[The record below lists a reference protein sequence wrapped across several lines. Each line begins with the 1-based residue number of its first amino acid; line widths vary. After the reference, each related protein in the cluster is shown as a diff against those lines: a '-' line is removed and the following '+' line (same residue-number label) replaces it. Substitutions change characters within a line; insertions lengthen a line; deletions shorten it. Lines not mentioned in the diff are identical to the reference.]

1 MARVLMREQLDRYL
15 SADERKEWGRA
26 LREQVPRTSHAVW
39 EPPPNRRDP
48 VSILEAQIPERISSL
63 IPLRHYR
70 MSASPFAFYRG
81 TAEMMADDLS
91 STATTGMAVQ
101 ACGDAHLA
109 NFGVFGSPERSLVF
123 DLNDFDETHPGPWEW
138 DVKRLAASAVLL
150 ARDNGWTSKVEA
162 GLALSTVQSYRTAMA
177 EFAAMGRLDM
187 WYSNLS
193 IDEIHALVP
202 PDSQKRLD
210 KGLDK
215 ARANDRRR
223 AIAKF
228 TEVVDGRRRIIA
240 QPPTIQSL
248 DAVLG
253 TDRAEGFRLRIAN
266 FFGQYLDSLPD
277 HVRPLVLGYR
287 VTDIALKVVG
297 VGSVGTRCLIVLAE
311 GRDPEDL
318 LLFQIKEAQ
327 PSALAPFVPPVAF
340 DSQGHRVVTGQ
351 KLTQYASDI
360 FLGWA
365 QTDHDFYLRQFRD
378 MKGSVNPQRM
388 IPSGAR
394 GYLEICGWTL
404 ARAHARTGDRISIA
418 AYLGQSRTFDRS
430 VAAFAQAYADQA
442 EADFT
447 AFTDAIA
454 DGRLHSSP
462 ETET

>member
-1 MARVLMREQLDRYL
+1 MARALMREQLDRYL
-15 SADERKEWGRA
+15 SADERKAWGRA
-26 LREQVPRTSHAVW
+26 LREEVPRTSHATW

-48 VSILEAQIPERISSL
+48 VSILEEQIPDRISSL
-63 IPLRHYR
+63 IPLRHFR

-91 STATTGMAVQ
+91 STATTGMEVQ

-109 NFGVFGSPERSLVF
+109 NFGLFGSPERSLVF

-150 ARDNGWTSKVEA
+150 ARDNGWTREIEA
-162 GLALSTVQSYRTAMA
+162 DLALTTIQSYRTAMA
-177 EFAAMGRLDM
+177 DFAGLGRLDM

-193 IDEIHALVP
+193 LDDIRALVP
-202 PDSQKRLD
+202 AASQKKLD

-228 TEVVDGRRRIIA
+228 TEVVDGRRRIVA

-248 DAVLG
+248 EEILG

-266 FFGQYLDSLPD
+266 FFGEYLDSLPD

-287 VTDIALKVVG
+287 VIDIALKVVG
-297 VGSVGTRCLIVLAE
+297 VGSVGTRCLIVLVE

-327 PSALAPFVPPVAF
+327 PSALAPFVPPVAWE
-340 DSQGHRVVTGQ
+340 SQGHRVVTGQ
-351 KLTQYASDI
+351 RLTQYASDI

-365 QTDHDFYLRQFRD
+365 RTDRDFYLRQFRD
-378 MKGSVNPQRM
+378 MKGSINLKTM
-388 IPSGAR
+388 IPAGATA
-394 GYLEICGWTL
+394 YLEICGWTL
-404 ARAHARTGDRISIA
+404 ARAHSRTGDRISIS
-418 AYLGQSRTFDRS
+418 AYMGRSRTFDRA
-430 VAAFAQAYADQA
+430 VVAFARAYADQA
-442 EADFT
+442 EADFV

-454 DGRLHSSP
+454 SGRLQSSP